1 MIVDLKSQIKELGK
15 LVQENNSIQKRIAK
29 LMEGIT
35 ADLLIN
41 TDYIPPSTI
50 IDMIKEEYDV
60 DITKITRKKEFIHAR
75 RVLCYLLKQ
84 HTNLTLV
91 EIANRCGLT
100 DHTTALYH
108 INIMNNYLEVDER
121 YRNEMEYV
129 ELRLKKYHEKICD
142 EKREALI
149 KAN

>member
-1 MIVDLKSQIKELGK
+1 MTTDLKNHIKEIAK

-29 LMEGIT
+29 LMEEIT
-35 ADLLIN
+35 ADLLVN
-41 TDYIPPSTI
+41 SDYIPPSTI
-50 IDMIKEEYDV
+50 IDMIKDEYDV
-60 DITKITRKKEFIHAR
+60 DITKTTRKKEFIHAR
-75 RVLCYLLKQ
+75 RVLCYLLKK

-91 EIANRCGLT
+91 EIANRCGLN

-129 ELRLKKYHEKICD
+129 ELRLKKYHEKVCD
-142 EKREALI
+142 EKRESLVSS
-149 KAN
+149 N

>member
-108 INIMNNYLEVDER
+108 INIMNNYLEVDDR

>member
-1 MIVDLKSQIKELGK
+1 MTADLKNQIKELGK
-15 LVQENNSIQKRIAK
+15 LVQENNAIQKRIAK
-29 LMEGIT
+29 LMENVT
-35 ADLLIN
+35 ADLLVN

-50 IDMIKEEYDV
+50 IDMIKDEYDV
-60 DITKITRKKEFIHAR
+60 DITKTTRKKEFIHAR

-91 EIANRCGLT
+91 EIANRSGLT

-108 INIMNNYLEVDER
+108 INIMNSYLEVDER

-142 EKREALI
+142 EKRESLT
-149 KAN
+149 NTN

>member
-1 MIVDLKSQIKELGK
+1 MTTDLKNHIKEIAK
-15 LVQENNSIQKRIAK
+15 LVQENNSIQRRIAK
-29 LMEGIT
+29 LMEEVT
-35 ADLLIN
+35 ADLLVN
-41 TDYIPPSTI
+41 SDYIPPSTI
-50 IDMIKEEYDV
+50 IDMIKNEYDI
-60 DITKITRKKEFIHAR
+60 DITKTTRKKEFIHAR

-91 EIANRCGLT
+91 EIAIRCGLT

-129 ELRLKKYHEKICD
+129 ELRLKKYHEKVCD

-149 KAN
+149 NIN

>member
-60 DITKITRKKEFIHAR
+60 DITKITRKKEFIHAK

-108 INIMNNYLEVDER
+108 INIMNNYLEVDDR

>member
-60 DITKITRKKEFIHAR
+60 DITKTTRKKEFIHAR

-108 INIMNNYLEVDER
+108 INIMNNYLEVDDR